1 MIALEGNIGCGKST
15 VLSKLSE
22 KGYTV
27 LPEIVKEW
35 NKEDWLNDFYEL
47 PEENGFSF
55 QMKVLHSHLSK
66 EKGIKKTNS
75 SIFTERSAYTS
86 HNCFGRLLY
95 EDDTITK
102 RNYYLMNDYYE
113 SFSKLP
119 TKIIYLKTD
128 PKVCLERIKLR
139 GRETETNI
147 SIDYLNKLH
156 LKHEKFLI
164 TSPPDCD
171 IITIDGNLSEEN
183 LYKKVIELMV
193 F

>member
-1 MIALEGNIGCGKST
+1 MISIEGNIGSGKST

-27 LPEIVKEW
+27 LPEIVKKW
-35 NKEDWLNDFYEL
+35 NKEDWLNDFYES

-55 QMKVLHSHLSK
+55 QMKVLYSHLSK
-66 EKGIKKTNS
+66 ENDIKKTNYP
-75 SIFTERSAYTS
+75 IFTERSAYTS

-95 EDDTITK
+95 EDELISK

-113 SFSKLP
+113 SFCKLP

-128 PKVCLERIKLR
+128 PKVCLERIKTR
-139 GRETETNI
+139 GRETEINI

-156 LKHEKFLI
+156 LKHENFLI
-164 TSPPDCD
+164 TTPPDCD
-171 IITIDGNLSEEN
+171 IITLDGNLSEEK
-183 LYKKVIELMV
+183 LYKKIAKLMS